1 MTDDELLVRA
11 RAGDSA
17 AFGELVE
24 RHHGPVFRAALAA
37 LGSPAEAEDV
47 AQEAMLLAFKR
58 LEQFR
63 GEASVRTWM
72 VSIAWRLSL
81 SRRRTLAWRLKS
93 LVAGQFEFDGLRSG
107 TRSPEAVMVGA
118 EMMDKIRRHIKR
130 LPRRLRDALLLTAA
144 GDLTQDEIA
153 AALKI
158 PASTFRGRLREARIV
173 LKRKLEQEQ

>member
-1 MTDDELLVRA
+1 
-11 RAGDSA
+11 
-17 AFGELVE
+17 
-24 RHHGPVFRAALAA
+24 
-37 LGSPAEAEDV
+37 
-47 AQEAMLLAFKR
+47 
-58 LEQFR
+58 
-63 GEASVRTWM
+63 
-72 VSIAWRLSL
+72 
-81 SRRRTLAWRLKS
+81 
-93 LVAGQFEFDGLRSG
+93 
-107 TRSPEAVMVGA
+107 MVGA

>member
-24 RHHGPVFRAALAA
+24 RHQGPVFRAALAA

-107 TRSPEAVMVGA
+107 NRSPEAAMVGA
-118 EMMDKIRRHIKR
+118 EKIRRHIKR
-130 LPRRLRDALLLTAA
+130 LPRRLRDALLLTTA

-173 LKRKLEQEQ
+173 LKRKLEQEG